1 MHKFLGLLLLGLFW
15 ATGRAE
21 TPPWTWV
28 TQGFAYREW
37 AGGVAFLIQP
47 PRLTPEGLRQVEAVC
62 QEVRARA
69 ASGLTAWME
78 ACDFAREHGGL
89 WQDTGLVLR
98 AWEGVVAK
106 FFGQGI
112 VDRHRERVRN
122 YLLEALEALRQGE
135 GGPPENPWSRLPP
148 ELRGPEGGLRVGPDT
163 FPLLLETFG
172 PRGLFPTCRLAASAM
187 PLASRPGAKAYATA
201 HCSDEALIWGLV
213 ETGTYAYTLGGGKG
227 DFYRGWPFSQSMSLA
242 QGKGPCRSKAW
253 AASTYRWEGPRLY
266 AEQRLAYSWRC
277 LP

>member
-69 ASGLTAWME
+69 ASGLMAWTE

-106 FFGQGI
+106 FFGQKI
-112 VDRHRERVRN
+112 VEAHREKVRN

-148 ELRGPEGGLRVGPDT
+148 ETEGPGGRPESGTRHLPPAPGNLWTKGAFPHLPPGRLCHAPGLPARGQGLRHS
-163 FPLLLETFG
+163 PLLG
-172 PRGLFPTCRLAASAM
+172 
-187 PLASRPGAKAYATA
+187 
-201 HCSDEALIWGLV
+201 
-213 ETGTYAYTLGGGKG
+213 
-227 DFYRGWPFSQSMSLA
+227 
-242 QGKGPCRSKAW
+242 
-253 AASTYRWEGPRLY
+253 
-266 AEQRLAYSWRC
+266 
-277 LP
+277 